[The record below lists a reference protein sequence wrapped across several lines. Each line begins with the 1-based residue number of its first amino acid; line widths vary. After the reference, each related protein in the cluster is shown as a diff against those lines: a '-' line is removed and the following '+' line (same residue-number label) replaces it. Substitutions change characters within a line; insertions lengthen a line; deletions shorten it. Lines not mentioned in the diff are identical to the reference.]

1 MGPIH
6 GSAAVGAKVES
17 IRTALRELHDH
28 PAHGLQVIMDFDLT
42 MTAPGSEQCHHM
54 FETSPALPEKL
65 RRRLA
70 PFFTGEIELTTREA
84 WWEGFHD
91 VLIDAKVTEEQV
103 AAVAGGADLAL
114 RDGTAEL
121 MLLLQERGVPL
132 LVVSAGITDI
142 VAETLSMNG
151 LLLDNVTVRANT
163 MHFGED
169 GKLERFRE
177 STPVHSRQASRD
189 HHSLLNKDKT
199 AEREKAYFDS
209 NSHRR
214 RLLIVG
220 DKPGD
225 ADVNSGFAPDDQ
237 CLKIGFF
244 DHSHEHPHPDLP
256 PLPTPPAVTMSSA
269 APVAAASNGLAGET
283 TATLEGLGFLRGANR
298 LMLRTTQSTMEST
311 AAAAVAVQGS
321 GAFQLSTS
329 AEQERIRGR
338 PGSQGGGEIFVSKRG
353 QEQQQEQQ
361 QQPETTAVAEELLRA
376 YGDRFD
382 VVACGG
388 HSMDLVVDFVR
399 HFVGDGGNSAVASA
413 DTEARR
419 HETRQSASPRKR

>member
-1 MGPIH
+1 
-6 GSAAVGAKVES
+6 
-17 IRTALRELHDH
+17 R
-28 PAHGLQVIMDFDLT
+28 
-42 MTAPGSEQCHHM
+42 
-54 FETSPALPEKL
+54 
-65 RRRLA
+65 
-70 PFFTGEIELTTREA
+70 
-84 WWEGFHD
+84 
-91 VLIDAKVTEEQV
+91 
-103 AAVAGGADLAL
+103 
-114 RDGTAEL
+114 
-121 MLLLQERGVPL
+121 
-132 LVVSAGITDI
+132 
-142 VAETLSMNG
+142 
-151 LLLDNVTVRANT
+151 
-163 MHFGED
+163 
-169 GKLERFRE
+169 
-177 STPVHSRQASRD
+177 
-189 HHSLLNKDKT
+189 NKDKT

-256 PLPTPPAVTMSSA
+256 PLPTPAVTMSSAA
-269 APVAAASNGLAGET
+269 APVAAASNGLDGET

-298 LMLRTTQSTMEST
+298 LMLRTTQSPMESTT
-311 AAAAVAVQGS
+311 AAAAAAAAVRGS

-338 PGSQGGGEIFVSKRG
+338 PGSQGGGEIFVSERG
-353 QEQQQEQQ
+353 
-361 QQPETTAVAEELLRA
+361 QPETTAVAEELLRA

-388 HSMDLVVDFVR
+388 HSMDLVADFVR

-419 HETRQSASPRKR
+419 HEARQSASPRKR